1 LSLAAFRW
9 RKKRRQY
16 YEAGHQRRSSGFPDE
31 KDPMDFQDRGL
42 PDMISARQF
51 PGHEQQASQGSFSS
65 MAILMGRVSHK
76 RGDENMGS
84 DTGNQFN
91 KNYISKPMPREDKP
105 LEMAGPSREE
115 KGVSFAEAHDPS
127 SSKPRP
133 SIRGGK
139 QGSTRRSSGWNG
151 YWSGGSGMTILGFGG
166 SKRTTYESNRTS
178 DSQSHYSEGR
188 RLPSQVTRKSALV
201 SPLKLGER
209 PGLNQVVSGSPTVS
223 YQSNKFP
230 LTKEMSGHIERPD
243 SVSSMGSSYNG
254 DRIDAFSSGIP
265 TSINGQESW
274 TPVDGHGW
282 GRATEPSVAYSESVY
297 APTLSRSTTNFPIP
311 TPARQTR
318 FPGQPLY
325 QTQASAK
332 YQRPPATHS
341 SDMSWLNLGGGSR
354 I

>member
-1 LSLAAFRW
+1 
-9 RKKRRQY
+9 
-16 YEAGHQRRSSGFPDE
+16 
-31 KDPMDFQDRGL
+31 
-42 PDMISARQF
+42 
-51 PGHEQQASQGSFSS
+51 

-84 DTGNQFN
+84 DTSSQFN
-91 KNYISKPMPREDKP
+91 KNYISKPMLQEDKT
-105 LEMAGPSREE
+105 LEVAGPSREE
-115 KGVSFAEAHDPS
+115 KGVSFAEAQAPS

-151 YWSGGSGMTILGFGG
+151 YWSGGSGMNILGFGG

-188 RLPSQVTRKSALV
+188 RLPSQVTQKSALV

-209 PGLNQVVSGSPTVS
+209 PELNRVMSGSPTVS

-230 LTKEMSGHIERPD
+230 ITKEMSGHIER
-243 SVSSMGSSYNG
+243 SGSISSMGSSYNG

-265 TSINGQESW
+265 ASINDQESW
-274 TPVDGHGW
+274 TAFEGQAW
-282 GRATEPSVAYSESVY
+282 GRAAEPSVAYSESVY
-297 APTLSRSTTNFPIP
+297 EPTLPRSTANFPIP
-311 TPARQTR
+311 TPARETR

-325 QTQASAK
+325 PPQASAK
-332 YQRPPATHS
+332 FQRPPVTQS